1 MSVVSSDQRA
11 VYLFCP
17 EGKDYDYDQMLQL
30 AVLKTNDPNIAEV
43 YADGWTDVPN
53 NIDELITDLPK
64 YSHVYLLTLEGLTEA
79 HLKALV
85 SAAEIKCALYNTE
98 WISSANSND
107 FRALCTVIRAR
118 EYYKEL
124 RSLNI
129 RAGMKRTK
137 KHVGSLPF
145 GHTRLEDGTIQEIPE
160 QIALARKVAEMYK
173 AGFPVMQISLKTE
186 GLLTPRQIYGL
197 MNHWGVK
204 RG

>member
-85 SAAEIKCALYNTE
+85 SAAAIKCALYNTE
-98 WISSANSND
+98 WISS
-107 FRALCTVIRAR
+107 
-118 EYYKEL
+118 
-124 RSLNI
+124 
-129 RAGMKRTK
+129 G
-137 KHVGSLPF
+137 
-145 GHTRLEDGTIQEIPE
+145 
-160 QIALARKVAEMYK
+160 
-173 AGFPVMQISLKTE
+173 
-186 GLLTPRQIYGL
+186 
-197 MNHWGVK
+197 
-204 RG
+204 